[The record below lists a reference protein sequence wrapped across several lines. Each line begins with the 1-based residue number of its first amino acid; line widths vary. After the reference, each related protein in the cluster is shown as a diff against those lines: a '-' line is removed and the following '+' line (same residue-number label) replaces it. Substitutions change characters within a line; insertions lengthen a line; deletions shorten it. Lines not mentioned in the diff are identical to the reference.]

1 MNAFTVQ
8 VPPGDTLLWAL
19 LALGVDVPQDCG
31 GVMACTSCRVIVRD
45 GWARLTAPEE
55 DEIDLL
61 ERFPAAESG
70 VRLACQAVSRGGA
83 FTIELLRAVVP
94 RPPAGAM
101 SSTSITLTARAAE
114 HFAAQL
120 ARNPDCDAV
129 RISVRPSGCS
139 GVGYAIELAGRRRPD
154 DMLLESAGIAIAV
167 QQASLPHLQG
177 TRIDIVS
184 EGLGTRLDF
193 QNPNALYVC
202 GCGKSFRT

>member
-1 MNAFTVQ
+1 MKAFTVE
-8 VPPGDTLLWAL
+8 VPPGDTLLRAL
-19 LALGVDVPQDCG
+19 LALGVDVPHDCG
-31 GVMACTSCRVIVRD
+31 GVMACTSCRIIVRE
-45 GWARLTAPEE
+45 GWTRLTAPEE

-83 FTIELLRAVVP
+83 FTIELLPTVVP

-101 SSTSITLTARAAE
+101 SSASITLTARAAE
-114 HFAAQL
+114 HFAAQ
-120 ARNPDCDAV
+120 ARNPHCDAV

-154 DMLLESAGIAIAV
+154 DMLFESAGIAIAV
-167 QQASLPHLQG
+167 EQASLSHLLG

-193 QNPNALYVC
+193 QNPNALDVC